1 MTREIVF
8 DTETT
13 GLDLAIDRVIDIG
26 CVELIN
32 HIPSGKTFQVYI
44 NPQQSIS
51 MDSYRVHGLSEEFL
65 AEKPVF
71 AAVVDS
77 FFAFVGDDP
86 LIAHNA
92 EFDLAFVNAELGRIG
107 RPAVSPARVID
118 SLDLARRRH
127 PAGPNSLDALCSR
140 YGVDRSGRT
149 LHGALIDASLL
160 AEVYIE
166 LIGGRQA
173 SLALGAVESGPRIAL
188 TAPRMSDKVRPSPL
202 PALLDDEQRAAHGT
216 LIAGLEGGGLWQRYL
231 TASPAS

>member
-1 MTREIVF
+1 MREIVF

-13 GLDLAIDRVIDIG
+13 GLDLGIDRIVDIG

-32 HIPSGKTFQVYI
+32 HIPSGKTFQAYI

-51 MDSYRVHGLSEEFL
+51 IDSFRIHGLSEEFL

-71 AAVVDS
+71 GAVIDS
-77 FFAFVGDDP
+77 FFAFVGEDP

-92 EFDLAFVNAELGRIG
+92 EFDLAFINAELGRIG
-107 RPAVSPARVID
+107 RPAISPSRVVD

-140 YGVDRSGRT
+140 YGVDRSGRA

-173 SLALGAVESGPRIAL
+173 SLSLGVIDSGPRIAMA
-188 TAPRMSDKVRPSPL
+188 APRMSDKVRPAPL
-202 PALLDDEQRAAHGT
+202 PSLLDDAQRSAHGAM
-216 LIAGLEGGGLWQRYL
+216 IAKLEGGGLWRRYL
-231 TASPAS
+231 AASPT